1 MFTTLRD
8 FFYKIYFKYIHKPE
22 SDPLKKNRITDKFFN
37 KNKIIKLLKDLEIST
52 IKEGI
57 VYGSAKQYYR
67 QNHNETTDNIKT
79 LFKGYPLVVIDD
91 DDTIFKVTRDSMLK
105 YRNNSSKSALNM
117 LSAIDRVDVH
127 ITQDKSNAYFFIR
140 TDKYDY
146 YCNNDRTIGS
156 VPTKDLI
163 KAGFSIIYEKENCKE
178 TS

>member
-1 MFTTLRD
+1 MFTTLHD
-8 FFYKIYFKYIHKPE
+8 FFYKIYFKYIRKPE

-57 VYGSAKQYYR
+57 VFGSVKQYYR
-67 QNHNETTDNIKT
+67 QNHNETTDNIET
-79 LFKGYPLVVIDD
+79 LFKGYPLVVIDN

-105 YRNNSSKSALNM
+105 YRSSFSKSALNI
-117 LSAIDRVDVH
+117 LSAIDRLDAH
-127 ITQDKSNAYFFIR
+127 ITQDKSNVYFFIR
-140 TDKYDY
+140 TNRYDG
-146 YCNNDRTIGS
+146 YCNTDRTIGF

-163 KAGFSIIYEKENCKE
+163 KNGFSIIYEKESCKE